1 MRSWRL
7 PALLLGTALIVVG
20 LLALRQ
26 SAASQPRILRPPV
39 QIISPDALAT
49 PSAPPAVAI
58 DGMRVRVPALAIDLP
73 VVPGNG
79 VNAPLYTAALDTRLA
94 VPGQGKRSLIY
105 AHPLPGMFRS
115 LSRAAVG
122 QRIEIDRRGSPPLY
136 YVIREYY
143 PSWSATDLSWL
154 DPLGRE
160 QLILETGTTYDT
172 NDPRIIA
179 VAEPA

>member
-1 MRSWRL
+1 
-7 PALLLGTALIVVG
+7 LLGIFLVIVG

-26 SAASQPRILRPPV
+26 SAAFQPRALRAPV

-49 PSAPPAVAI
+49 PSAPPAVST

-73 VVPGNG
+73 VVPGSG
-79 VNAPLYTAALDTRLA
+79 VNAPLYKAALDVRLA

-105 AHPLPGMFRS
+105 SHPLPGMFGP

-122 QRIEIDRRGSPPLY
+122 ERILIDRRGASPLT

-160 QLILETGTTYDT
+160 QLILETGTTYNT

-179 VAEPA
+179 VGEPT